1 MTAETYI
8 ADAELEKQISALND
22 AQDSPSQG
30 RALAL
35 LTVLLSRCS
44 EANFTTV
51 EALIPKLTDLAS
63 KSDDQ
68 LVKVEVTAAAG
79 RLSWS
84 ANGICKLVR
93 LFLPDTTLH
102 EGITLSGVEGRD

>member
-8 ADAELEKQISALND
+8 ADAELEKQICALND
-22 AQDSPSQG
+22 AQDAPSQG

-44 EANFTTV
+44 ETNFTTV

-68 LVKVEVTAAAG
+68 LVKVDVTAAAG
-79 RLSWS
+79 TRLSLS
-84 ANGICKLVR
+84 ANCLCKLVR
-93 LFLPDTTLH
+93 LLPDTTLH
-102 EGITLSGVEGRD
+102 EGMAPSLAL